1 MENKI
6 IGFELKNFVTRI
18 ISAIF
23 FIPLVIVPIILEGYF
38 LFLIYIFILSTI
50 SIEIFNMIKIAK
62 IKFFLYFYLLVC
74 VFTFFSFIITIST
87 IENISFIIIEMILII
102 WIFDTFC
109 YLGGKTLNGKKLMP
123 KISKGKTYNGLFSG
137 TIVTL
142 AIAGIYYI
150 KVYNELEFLFTL
162 VIPTIILSFLGDL
175 VVSVLKRSVNLKDAG
190 QIMPGHGGIVDRM
203 DSFILV
209 FFFFGVYLLIF
220 V

>member
-1 MENKI
+1 
-6 IGFELKNFVTRI
+6 
-18 ISAIF
+18 
-23 FIPLVIVPIILEGYF
+23 
-38 LFLIYIFILSTI
+38 
-50 SIEIFNMIKIAK
+50 
-62 IKFFLYFYLLVC
+62 
-74 VFTFFSFIITIST
+74 
-87 IENISFIIIEMILII
+87 MILII